1 MQALFGLGF
10 DVKLSPRITLRAEAV
25 SYDKDAKRLGVA
37 LLYRFGSREHSSTP
51 VLAETLT
58 SANGTIEAQSR
69 TVGLEP
75 GDQKPALAAARAKQ
89 SKPMRTPTLVRF
101 DVDSSRLSTA
111 QQRVL
116 QNLARD
122 TKTTPV
128 RVVASGHADSSGLSS
143 YNEQLS
149 TVRAQ
154 SVRSYL
160 ILQGV
165 DPENLTAVGYGETD
179 PVADNALPEGRA
191 MNRRVDINI
200 FSEGT
205 Q

>member
-1 MQALFGLGF
+1 M
-10 DVKLSPRITLRAEAV
+10 
-25 SYDKDAKRLGVA
+25 
-37 LLYRFGSREHSSTP
+37 
-51 VLAETLT
+51 
-58 SANGTIEAQSR
+58 
-69 TVGLEP
+69 
-75 GDQKPALAAARAKQ
+75 
-89 SKPMRTPTLVRF
+89 
-101 DVDSSRLSTA
+101 
-111 QQRVL
+111 
-116 QNLARD
+116 
-122 TKTTPV
+122 
-128 RVVASGHADSSGLSS
+128 VASGHADSSGLSS